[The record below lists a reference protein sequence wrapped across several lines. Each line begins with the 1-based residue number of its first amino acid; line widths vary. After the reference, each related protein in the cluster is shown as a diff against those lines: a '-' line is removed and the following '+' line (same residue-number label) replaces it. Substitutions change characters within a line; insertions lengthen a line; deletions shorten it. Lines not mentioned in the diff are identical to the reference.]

1 MVFEDLQ
8 LLMPNADKCRHTP
21 LLNLVVAKAYR
32 LLCWSCDLDDVIRN
46 VECVLLLFPD
56 RRTSLRRF
64 VDRAFENRY

>member
-1 MVFEDLQ
+1 
-8 LLMPNADKCRHTP
+8 